1 MECKIFPYIHIRGG
15 QARPRWTRQRPFSP
29 RQLPCRLTQTLS
41 GIEME
46 SLACDIVVLVSLNAQ
61 QKLTGSL
68 GSLATSYMDEFI
80 LLPKLPLS

>member
-15 QARPRWTRQRPFSP
+15 QARPRWTRQT
-29 RQLPCRLTQTLS
+29 RQLPCRLTQTSS